1 MSGQYFVT
9 LLGDD
14 NQPIDGEVEYLT
26 GGAPA
31 GGAAIHK
38 AGTALLFTDIPEGTD
53 KFRFTSPGYSWFSTN
68 QLYET
73 NTITLVREV
82 NATKLILIGGALI
95 GGVWFLSRIKK

>member
-1 MSGQYFVT
+1 MSGEYFVT

-14 NQPIDGEVEYLT
+14 NQPIEGEVEYYS

-38 AGTALLFTDIPEGTD
+38 AGTALRFSDIPEGTD
-53 KFRFTSPGYSWFSTN
+53 KFRFTSPDYSWFSTN

-73 NTITLVREV
+73 NTITLVKDL
-82 NATKLILIGGALI
+82 NATKLILMGGALI
-95 GGVWFLSRIKK
+95 GGVWLLSRLKK